1 MAAVAKVSGVA
12 AQRFLH
18 CCLQHEPSRREEGL
32 GVVVQQ
38 AGFSLSFS
46 GTELVSGHVFIRSE
60 NDGACFFWA
69 GVGGEIIISVVMATP
84 LALSDRDSKFNS
96 HGKSNIDDFFRPVE
110 QTVERKASTFQ

>member
-1 MAAVAKVSGVA
+1 M
-12 AQRFLH
+12 
-18 CCLQHEPSRREEGL
+18 

-60 NDGACFFWA
+60 NDGAFFLW
-69 GVGGEIIISVVMATP
+69 GWGRGIIISVVMVTATP
-84 LALSDRDSKFNS
+84 LAVSDRDSKFNC

>member
-60 NDGACFFWA
+60 NDGAFFCW
-69 GVGGEIIISVVMATP
+69 GGEIIISVVMATATP
-84 LALSDRDSKFNS
+84 PALSDRDSKFNS

>member
-12 AQRFLH
+12 AQHFLH

-60 NDGACFFWA
+60 NDGAFFLWG
-69 GVGGEIIISVVMATP
+69 GVEIIISVVMATATP